1 MQRTLILASGSPR
14 RRELL
19 LQVGIVPRIIPS
31 KADERTEERKPE
43 QVVMELS
50 KRKAAEVANRLRT
63 EKNDGEKPENEENQE
78 ECVILGSDT
87 VVAVDGRIL
96 GKPGSR
102 QEAVE
107 MLRLLQGRTHQ
118 VFTGVTLLFCE
129 RGEQVTFA
137 EKTDVELYPMEEEQ
151 IGRYVDTGDSM
162 DKAGAYGIQGCF
174 AAYVKGVRGDYNSVV
189 GLPVGRVCQELAKY
203 GWY

>member
-1 MQRTLILASGSPR
+1 MADKRVILASGSPR
-14 RRELL
+14 RKELL
-19 LQVGIVPRIIPS
+19 LQVGIVPQIIPS
-31 KADERTEERKPE
+31 EADETVEECKPE
-43 QVVMELS
+43 LVVMELS
-50 KRKAAEVANRLRT
+50 KRKAEEVARRLPA
-63 EKNDGEKPENEENQE
+63 G
-78 ECVILGSDT
+78 ECVVLGSDT

-107 MLRLLQGRTHQ
+107 MIRLLQGRTHQ
-118 VFTGVTLLFCE
+118 VFTGVTLLFSDS
-129 RGEQVTFA
+129 GKQVTFA
-137 EKTDVELYPMEEEQ
+137 EQTDVELYPMTEDQ
-151 IGRYVDTGDSM
+151 ISRYVDMGDSM

-174 AAYVKGVRGDYNSVV
+174 AAYVKGIRGDYNSVV